1 MENHTQHIDLINQY
15 LNKELSNT
23 EVLAFENKLKTDAEF
38 NAIYQEHLIAL
49 EGIKRTQL
57 KAEIASAKTNYIQLK
72 WIKIIGLISV
82 VTLVL
87 ILAYNLLLKTE
98 TTQDFDHKNQNLIE
112 TNIDSISSID
122 KVETLKEIDS
132 SKKKF
137 VVVKQILT
145 SILDEEFTKR
155 YGGIYTYKD
164 TIIKQNLGSYTKQEF
179 EKNFPTYKHIIPK
192 NDSIIINIQKV
203 ERKFGSAETLVNTN
217 ISTKKLEEITETETI
232 NDELSSFYNSV
243 KKQPEKKTINNEK
256 ETTITFKE
264 GTVLIIPAKCFIDAN
279 GKLARGK
286 VNIEVTEFYKLSDML
301 LANLTTKSDGN
312 QLETGGML
320 FIKALKDNKQLQLKP
335 GSNIEY
341 VFSSRGSKKKDMQLF
356 LGEEIKD
363 GVNWTLDNITHKSNA
378 VLTSTEMVLIEEED
392 VEVPIQYVE
401 EVPVFPGCE
410 NGTNTAKKQCFDQA
424 LSKLISKNFNTS
436 IAEDLNLMGKHK
448 ILTSFKIDKEGE
460 VVDIQVFA
468 AHKLLAKEAIRV
480 LKLIPK
486 LKPGKQRD
494 YTVIV
499 HYSLPINF
507 SLGGSVKNNPNLIT
521 VKDKTS
527 FEKKFEERL
536 QNKDSTTTGLVG
548 TVTANDVSRYA
559 FYGSKLG
566 WINCDRFIRSNKDAI
581 KFKLKIK
588 DANGADVKMV
598 FKSYNSVLPSRR
610 VNGVYDFGTVALNE
624 EVVIVAIKMIEG
636 HLFLGITNATT
647 KEISEL
653 KFDFKAVS
661 LDQLKSEL
669 QKLNNDFN

>member
-1 MENHTQHIDLINQY
+1 MEKHISQIELINQY
-15 LNKELSNT
+15 IDKQLSATERLN
-23 EVLAFENKLKTDAEF
+23 FENQLESNPEF
-38 NAIYQEHLIAL
+38 NTIYQEQLIFI
-49 EGIKRTQL
+49 EGLKRIQL
-57 KAEIASAKTNYIQLK
+57 KAEIASAKRSYIKTKWLK
-72 WIKIIGLISV
+72 VSGLVI
-82 VTLVL
+82 VTLG
-87 ILAYNLLLKTE
+87 LLLLCYYLFFNQSNGENQKESFQNEKRIGTE
-98 TTQDFDHKNQNLIE
+98 TSVKLT
-112 TNIDSISSID
+112 
-122 KVETLKEIDS
+122 DS
-132 SKKKF
+132 SKHKF
-137 VVVKQILT
+137 VVIKKIT
-145 SILDEEFTKR
+145 KSIENIEQTNVN
-155 YGGIYTYKD
+155 GGITIIQD
-164 TIIKQNLGSYTKQEF
+164 TILIENLGYFSKTEF
-179 EKNFPTYKHIIPK
+179 DSKFPKLAKLKPVNDTLLINETVAYQKTVSEVKSAKGHKENTVSVKEGVVVSKTSKNTSKSLI
-192 NDSIIINIQKV
+192 
-203 ERKFGSAETLVNTN
+203 
-217 ISTKKLEEITETETI
+217 
-232 NDELSSFYNSV
+232 SFYNSV
-243 KKQPEKKTINNEK
+243 KKAPQIIEINTER
-256 ETTITFKE
+256 ETTLTCKE
-264 GTVLIIPAKCFIDAN
+264 GTVLNIPAKCFIDAN

-410 NGTNTAKKQCFDQA
+410 NGTNAAKKQCFDQA

-448 ILTSFKIDKEGE
+448 ILTSFKIDKDGE

-468 AHKLLAKEAIRV
+468 AHTLLAKEAIRV

-566 WINCDRFIRSNKDAI
+566 WINCDRFIRSTKNAV

-598 FKSYNSVLPSRR
+598 FKSLNSILPSRS
-610 VNGVYDFGTVALNE
+610 VGDSYDFGTVTANE
-624 EVVIVAIKMIEG
+624 AVILVAIKKVDDK
-636 HLFLGITNATT
+636 LFLGLKEVSTKQITMLDLSF
-647 KEISEL
+647 KE
-653 KFDFKAVS
+653 VS
-661 LDQLKSEL
+661 LDQLKTEL
-669 QKLNNDFN
+669 RNLNKDFN